1 MGFFHFP
8 EGNISYVC
16 QTIGAFGP
24 WAWAGAGTAF
34 TFFMTVLG
42 SSMVFLMGGKIEAR
56 MQRVCFGFA
65 GGVMAAASVF
75 SLLIPA
81 IEQLD
86 KTGERATFEVTL
98 GFLLGALALLA
109 LDAALE
115 RLENGRTQDADARAR
130 TLMLTAVTLHNI
142 PEGMAV
148 GLAFAAAAQ
157 TGSAELAAAA
167 ALALGVGIQNFPE
180 GAAVSLPVRQ
190 SGAGRGKSFLIGALS
205 GSVEPVFGMLVVF
218 IAASA
223 QEIMPFLMS
232 AAAGAMMLVVFT
244 EMTPEAAKERVG
256 VLAII
261 VGYALMMALDIG
273 LS

>member
-1 MGFFHFP
+1 MGFFHSP
-8 EGNISYVC
+8 VGNISYIC
-16 QTIGAFGP
+16 QTIDAFGS

-34 TFFMTVLG
+34 TFAMTVFG
-42 SSMVFLMGGKIEAR
+42 ASMVFLMGGKIEAR

-65 GGVMAAASVF
+65 GGVMSAASVF

-81 IEQLD
+81 IEQLAQA
-86 KTGERATFEVTL
+86 GGRATVEVTL

-109 LDAALE
+109 LDAVLE
-115 RLENGRTQDADARAR
+115 RLGNGRTRDEDARAR

-157 TGSAELAAAA
+157 SGGAELAAAA

-190 SGAGRGKSFLIGALS
+190 GGAGKGKSFLIGALS

-244 EMTPEAAKERVG
+244 EMASEAAKERVG
-256 VLAII
+256 VLAML

-273 LS
+273 LA